1 MLDIGITRPAEG
13 RIIAGVCAGLGA
25 RFGIDPLIVR
35 IAFAVSLFW
44 GGAGAFVYALLWV
57 LMPNEK

>member
-13 RIIAGVCAGLGA
+13 RVIAGVCAGLGA
-25 RFGIDPLIVR
+25 KFGIDPLILR

-44 GGAGAFVYALLWV
+44 GGAGALVYAILWV
-57 LMPNEK
+57 LMPSEK